1 MKREGRQA
9 AESEKGKKKARESK
23 TRKEVNVK
31 YINLKKAR
39 GIKMCFV
46 CKSEVAT

>member
-31 YINLKKAR
+31 YKPKESQRYKNVL
-39 GIKMCFV
+39 CL
-46 CKSEVAT
+46 